1 MRGFGKDW
9 SKTMQ
14 FKLLKI
20 GGTTQCTQS
29 QYFRDWVHILTQY
42 VSPRP
47 AAGAGRCSLHVKRT
61 GLGRRH
67 SASATRYWVA
77 AGAFLGALLFVNPVF
92 SYHDSGRDSNSES
105 SNGLV
110 CTLGF
115 ANGGFGSGAGEEWI
129 QLGTGVTQVRW
140 GDFNGDGKTGDRQV
154 KTLVCSSGCGKGE
167 GLPEILKWDIRTI
180 YWEPIIVC
188 EVIDCSNPAGNGDDD
203 GGNTCEPG
211 TPGCETASAAGTG
224 GPPDSPP
231 GCINLRLT
239 EYGMECQL
247 TCPNYPVTGGG
258 VACLDVIRQPYP
270 RGMVTIPNYYTLNGP
285 WVNQGPGASCSDPD
299 VEFPMVTNS
308 SVRIDFRL
316 RQNTPPAWRFDER
329 PWNILNH
336 GATNEAYG
344 MVVEHTYD
352 TSSFSTFEGDKP
364 YNGPSLTE
372 EMLSAYQVQV
382 FTWWDG
388 FVITRWDQWGW
399 DIEYET
405 REVCDEF
412 GVCSDEEVE
421 VSREYVY
428 RGPQENTEQ
437 VDLLTLGY
445 PQSSMFSDLAWDS
458 RQEPVF
464 PYHCRV
470 IPTPIIEVQSILVGF
485 P

>member
-1 MRGFGKDW
+1 MAMVFPE
-9 SKTMQ
+9 T
-14 FKLLKI
+14 
-20 GGTTQCTQS
+20 
-29 QYFRDWVHILTQY
+29 WV
-42 VSPRP
+42 
-47 AAGAGRCSLHVKRT
+47 
-61 GLGRRH
+61 
-67 SASATRYWVA
+67 
-77 AGAFLGALLFVNPVF
+77 PV
-92 SYHDSGRDSNSES
+92 EP
-105 SNGLV
+105 
-110 CTLGF
+110 
-115 ANGGFGSGAGEEWI
+115 
-129 QLGTGVTQVRW
+129 TGVFARQYRIEITVILAEWVCKPGIECNPQGPATWAERCADGTDAICSMEPPTCAF
-140 GDFNGDGKTGDRQV
+140 GDPNCDGGGP
-154 KTLVCSSGCGKGE
+154 CEPGSPGC
-167 GLPEILKWDIRTI
+167 
-180 YWEPIIVC
+180 
-188 EVIDCSNPAGNGDDD
+188 DDD

-211 TPGCETASAAGTG
+211 TPGCETAGVGGTGGNPGFTFG

-316 RQNTPPAWRFDER
+316 RQGTPPAWRFDER

-336 GATNEAYG
+336 DATNEAYG

-399 DIEYET
+399 DVEYET

-412 GVCSDEEVE
+412 GVCSEEEVE

-458 RQEPVF
+458 RQEPIF

-470 IPTPIIEVQSILVGF
+470 IPTPIIEVQSILVGI

>member
-1 MRGFGKDW
+1 MRTFGKDG

-20 GGTTQCTQS
+20 GLATAACFCALILASPVSADGGTDGGTE
-29 QYFRDWVHILTQY
+29 V
-42 VSPRP
+42 
-47 AAGAGRCSLHVKRT
+47 
-61 GLGRRH
+61 
-67 SASATRYWVA
+67 
-77 AGAFLGALLFVNPVF
+77 
-92 SYHDSGRDSNSES
+92 DSGGGVLTSTTGEK
-105 SNGLV
+105 

-115 ANGGFGSGAGEEWI
+115 TNGGFGSGAGEEWI

-154 KTLVCSSGCGKGE
+154 KTLVCSSGCGKGGG
-167 GLPEILKWDIRTI
+167 GLPEILKWEIRTI
-180 YWEPIIVC
+180 YWEPIVVC

-203 GGNTCEPG
+203 GGPCEPG
-211 TPGCETASAAGTG
+211 TLGCETASAAGTG

-412 GVCSDEEVE
+412 GVCSEEEVE